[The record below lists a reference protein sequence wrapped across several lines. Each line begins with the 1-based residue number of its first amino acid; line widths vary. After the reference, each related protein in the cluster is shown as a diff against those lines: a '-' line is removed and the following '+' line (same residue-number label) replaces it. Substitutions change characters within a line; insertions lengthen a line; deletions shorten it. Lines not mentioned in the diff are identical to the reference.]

1 MKKLSIN
8 EAAEVLG
15 ISKEAI
21 YNRIRRNTIKSIEE
35 NGVRYVILD
44 GISTNKQTQNSTNT
58 KYNTAN
64 FAKIKKEPKP
74 GQDQK
79 SDFIDY
85 LIKEID
91 ELKDKIKELE
101 NDKENLFREKEKIL
115 VDTKDEIK
123 AMYEERD
130 EKLKYFL
137 SFFEKPLLQKKE
149 KFQTDPIDL
158 AVKESSDE
166 NFYDEAWVSINEFLD
181 TLFVKRKKRLKIQNL
196 LIENIGKSEFIKLK
210 NDMIL
215 INKNINLDLLKSQQN
230 DDEFGSFDSQND
242 SFSL

>member
-21 YNRIRRNTIKSIEE
+21 YNRIRRNTIKTVEE
-35 NGVRYVILD
+35 NGVKFVILD
-44 GISTNKQTQNSTNT
+44 TNLTNKQTQNSTNT
-58 KYNTAN
+58 KTHAPNINTP
-64 FAKIKKEPKP
+64 KKEPKP
-74 GQDQK
+74 QAPK

-91 ELKDKIKELE
+91 ELKSKIKELE
-101 NDKENLFREKEKIL
+101 SDKENLFREKEKIL
-115 VDTKDEIK
+115 VETKDEIK

-149 KFQTDPIDL
+149 NFSSEPLDL
-158 AVKESSDE
+158 AVSEVKDE
-166 NFYDEAWVSINEFLD
+166 IVENDEWVGIASFLNSLD
-181 TLFVKRKKRLKIQNL
+181 IKRKKKLKIQNL
-196 LIENIGKSEFIKLK
+196 LIENIGKSEFIKVK
-210 NDMIL
+210 SDQIL
-215 INKNINLDLLKSQQN
+215 INKNINLEALKLSESLSEFQN
-230 DDEFGSFDSQND
+230 FDDEVEN
-242 SFSL
+242 

>member
-8 EAAEVLG
+8 EAADILG

-21 YNRIRRNTIKSIEE
+21 YNRIRRNTIKSVEE
-35 NGVRYVILD
+35 NGVRFVILD
-44 GISTNKQTQNSTNT
+44 EISTNKQTQTTTNT
-58 KYNTAN
+58 KNFSAN
-64 FAKIKKEPKP
+64 FASPKKETKKDPH
-74 GQDQK
+74 K
-79 SDFIDY
+79 SDFIEY

-101 NDKENLFREKEKIL
+101 QDKEKLFREKEKIL

-149 KFQTDPIDL
+149 TFKSEPIDL

-166 NFYDEAWVSINEFLD
+166 FFDDSEWLSIGGFLNSLD
-181 TLFVKRKKRLKIQNL
+181 IKRKKKLKIQNL
-196 LIENIGKSEFIKLK
+196 LIENIGKSEFIKVK
-210 NDMIL
+210 NDTIL
-215 INKNINLDLLKSQQN
+215 INKNIDLNLLKANFQN
-230 DDEFGSFDSQND
+230 DEFENLEEDSEN
-242 SFSL
+242 LL

>member
-8 EAAEVLG
+8 EAADILG

-21 YNRIRRNTIKSIEE
+21 YNRIRRNTIKSVEE
-35 NGVRYVILD
+35 NGVRFVILD
-44 GISTNKQTQNSTNT
+44 EISTNKQTQTTTNT
-58 KYNTAN
+58 KNFSAN
-64 FAKIKKEPKP
+64 FASPKKETKKDPH
-74 GQDQK
+74 K
-79 SDFIDY
+79 SDFIEY

-101 NDKENLFREKEKIL
+101 QDKEKLFREKEKIL

-149 KFQTDPIDL
+149 TFKSEPIDL

-166 NFYDEAWVSINEFLD
+166 FFDDSEWLSIGSFLNSLD
-181 TLFVKRKKRLKIQNL
+181 IKRKKKLKIQNL
-196 LIENIGKSEFIKLK
+196 LIENIGKSEFIKVR
-210 NDMIL
+210 NDTIL
-215 INKNINLDLLKSQQN
+215 INKNIDLNLLKANFQN
-230 DDEFGSFDSQND
+230 DEFENLEEDSEN
-242 SFSL
+242 LL

>member
-8 EAAEVLG
+8 EAAEILG

-35 NGVRYVILD
+35 NGVRFVILD
-44 GISTNKQTQNSTNT
+44 GISTNKQTQTATNT
-58 KYNTAN
+58 KN
-64 FAKIKKEPKP
+64 FSSNFVSSKKETKKE
-74 GQDQK
+74 GHK
-79 SDFIDY
+79 SDFIEY

-101 NDKENLFREKEKIL
+101 QDKEKLFREKEKIL

-149 KFQTDPIDL
+149 TFRSEPIDL

-166 NFYDEAWVSINEFLD
+166 FFDDNEWVSIGEYLNSLFL
-181 TLFVKRKKRLKIQNL
+181 KRKKKLKIQNL
-196 LIENIGKSEFIKLK
+196 LIENIGKSEFIKVK
-210 NDMIL
+210 NDTIL
-215 INKNINLDLLKSQQN
+215 INKNINLNLLKGEEE
-230 DDEFGSFDSQND
+230 DEFDEEI
-242 SFSL
+242 

>member
-8 EAAEVLG
+8 EAADILG

-21 YNRIRRNTIKSIEE
+21 YNRIRRNTIKSVEE
-35 NGVRYVILD
+35 NGVRFVILD
-44 GISTNKQTQNSTNT
+44 EISTNKQTQTTTNT
-58 KYNTAN
+58 KNFSAN
-64 FAKIKKEPKP
+64 FASPKKETKKDPH
-74 GQDQK
+74 K
-79 SDFIDY
+79 SDFIEY

-101 NDKENLFREKEKIL
+101 QDKEKLFREKEKIL

-137 SFFEKPLLQKKE
+137 SFFEKPPLQKKE
-149 KFQTDPIDL
+149 TFKSEPIDL

-166 NFYDEAWVSINEFLD
+166 FFDDSEWLSIGSFLNSLD
-181 TLFVKRKKRLKIQNL
+181 IKRKKKLKIQNL
-196 LIENIGKSEFIKLK
+196 LIENIGKSEFIKVK
-210 NDMIL
+210 NDTIL
-215 INKNINLDLLKSQQN
+215 INKNIDLNLLKANFQN
-230 DDEFGSFDSQND
+230 DEFENLEEDSEN
-242 SFSL
+242 LL

>member
-8 EAAEVLG
+8 EAADILG

-21 YNRIRRNTIKSIEE
+21 YNRIRRNTIKSVEE
-35 NGVRYVILD
+35 NGVRFVILD
-44 GISTNKQTQNSTNT
+44 EISTNKQTQTTTNT
-58 KYNTAN
+58 KN
-64 FAKIKKEPKP
+64 FSSNFVLPKKETKKDPH
-74 GQDQK
+74 K
-79 SDFIDY
+79 SDFIEY

-101 NDKENLFREKEKIL
+101 QDKEKLFREKEKIL

-149 KFQTDPIDL
+149 TFKSEPIDL

-166 NFYDEAWVSINEFLD
+166 FFDDSEWLSIGSFLNSLD
-181 TLFVKRKKRLKIQNL
+181 IKRKKKLKIQNL
-196 LIENIGKSEFIKLK
+196 LIENIGKSEFVKVK
-210 NDMIL
+210 NDTIL
-215 INKNINLDLLKSQQN
+215 INKNIDLNLLKANFQN
-230 DDEFGSFDSQND
+230 DEFENLEEDSEN
-242 SFSL
+242 LL

>member
-21 YNRIRRNTIKSIEE
+21 YNRIRRNTIKSVEE
-35 NGVRYVILD
+35 NGVRFVILD
-44 GISTNKQTQNSTNT
+44 GISTNKQTQTTTNT
-58 KYNTAN
+58 KNFSSN
-64 FAKIKKEPKP
+64 FASTKKEVKKETPKN
-74 GQDQK
+74 
-79 SDFIDY
+79 DFIEY

-91 ELKDKIKELE
+91 ELKGKIKELE
-101 NDKENLFREKEKIL
+101 SDKEKLFREKEKIL

-137 SFFEKPLLQKKE
+137 SFFEKPLLQRRE
-149 KFQTDPIDL
+149 NFQSEPIDL

-166 NFYDEAWVSINEFLD
+166 FFDESEWVSIGNFLNSLD
-181 TLFVKRKKRLKIQNL
+181 IKRKKKLKIQNL
-196 LIENIGKSEFIKLK
+196 LVENIGKSEFIKVK
-210 NDMIL
+210 NDMLL
-215 INKNINLDLLKSQQN
+215 INKNIDLDLLKANSQSVEFENFDQE
-230 DDEFGSFDSQND
+230 DDENLD
-242 SFSL
+242 

>member
-8 EAAEVLG
+8 EAADILG

-21 YNRIRRNTIKSIEE
+21 YNRIRRNTIKSVEE
-35 NGVRYVILD
+35 NGVRFVILD
-44 GISTNKQTQNSTNT
+44 EISTNKQTQTTTNT
-58 KYNTAN
+58 KNFSAN
-64 FAKIKKEPKP
+64 FASPKKETKKDPH
-74 GQDQK
+74 K
-79 SDFIDY
+79 SDFIEY

-101 NDKENLFREKEKIL
+101 QDKEKLFREKEKIL

-149 KFQTDPIDL
+149 TFKSEPIDL

-166 NFYDEAWVSINEFLD
+166 FFDDSEWLSIGSFLNSLD
-181 TLFVKRKKRLKIQNL
+181 IKRKKKLKIQNL
-196 LIENIGKSEFIKLK
+196 LIENIGKSEFIKVK
-210 NDMIL
+210 NDTIL
-215 INKNINLDLLKSQQN
+215 INKNIDLNLLKVNFQN
-230 DDEFGSFDSQND
+230 DEFENLEEDSEN
-242 SFSL
+242 LL

>member
-8 EAAEVLG
+8 EAADILG

-21 YNRIRRNTIKSIEE
+21 YNRIRRHTIKSVEE
-35 NGVRYVILD
+35 NGVRFVILD
-44 GISTNKQTQNSTNT
+44 EISTNKQTQTTTNT
-58 KYNTAN
+58 KN
-64 FAKIKKEPKP
+64 FSSNFVSPKKETKKDPH
-74 GQDQK
+74 K
-79 SDFIDY
+79 SDFIEY

-101 NDKENLFREKEKIL
+101 QDKEKLFREKEKIL

-149 KFQTDPIDL
+149 TFKSEPIDL

-166 NFYDEAWVSINEFLD
+166 FFDDSEWLSIGSFLNSLD
-181 TLFVKRKKRLKIQNL
+181 IKRKKKLKIQNL
-196 LIENIGKSEFIKLK
+196 LIENIGKSEFVKVK
-210 NDMIL
+210 NDTIL
-215 INKNINLDLLKSQQN
+215 INKNIDLNLLKANFQN
-230 DDEFGSFDSQND
+230 DEFENLEEDSEN
-242 SFSL
+242 LL

>member
-1 MKKLSIN
+1 M
-8 EAAEVLG
+8 G

-21 YNRIRRNTIKSIEE
+21 YNRIRRNTIKSVEE
-35 NGVRYVILD
+35 NGVRFVILD
-44 GISTNKQTQNSTNT
+44 EISTNKQTQTTTNT
-58 KYNTAN
+58 KNFSAN
-64 FAKIKKEPKP
+64 FASPKKETKKDPH
-74 GQDQK
+74 K
-79 SDFIDY
+79 SDFIEY

-101 NDKENLFREKEKIL
+101 QDKEKLFREKEKIL

-149 KFQTDPIDL
+149 TFKSEPIDL

-166 NFYDEAWVSINEFLD
+166 FFDDSEWLSIGSFLNSLD
-181 TLFVKRKKRLKIQNL
+181 IKRKKKLKIQNL
-196 LIENIGKSEFIKLK
+196 LIENIGKSEFVKVK
-210 NDMIL
+210 NDTIL
-215 INKNINLDLLKSQQN
+215 INKNIDLNLLKANFQN
-230 DDEFGSFDSQND
+230 DEFENLEEDSEN
-242 SFSL
+242 LL

>member
-8 EAAEVLG
+8 EAADVLG

-21 YNRIRRNTIKSIEE
+21 YNRIRRNTIKSVEE
-35 NGVRYVILD
+35 NGVRFVILD
-44 GISTNKQTQNSTNT
+44 EISTNKQTQTTTNT
-58 KYNTAN
+58 KNFSAN
-64 FAKIKKEPKP
+64 FASPKKETKKDPH
-74 GQDQK
+74 K
-79 SDFIDY
+79 SDFIEY

-101 NDKENLFREKEKIL
+101 QDKEKLFREKEKIL

-149 KFQTDPIDL
+149 TFKSEPIDL

-166 NFYDEAWVSINEFLD
+166 FFDDSEWLSIGSFLNSLD
-181 TLFVKRKKRLKIQNL
+181 IKRKKKLKIQNL
-196 LIENIGKSEFIKLK
+196 LIENIGKSEFVKVK
-210 NDMIL
+210 NDTIL
-215 INKNINLDLLKSQQN
+215 INKNIDLNLLKANFQN
-230 DDEFGSFDSQND
+230 DEFENLEEDSEN
-242 SFSL
+242 LL

>member
-8 EAAEVLG
+8 EAADILG

-21 YNRIRRNTIKSIEE
+21 YNRIRRNTIKSVEE
-35 NGVRYVILD
+35 NGVRFVILD
-44 GISTNKQTQNSTNT
+44 EISTNKQTQTTTNT
-58 KYNTAN
+58 KN
-64 FAKIKKEPKP
+64 FSSNFVSPKKETKKDPH
-74 GQDQK
+74 K
-79 SDFIDY
+79 SDFIEY

-101 NDKENLFREKEKIL
+101 QDKEKLFREKEKIL

-137 SFFEKPLLQKKE
+137 SFFERPLLQKKE
-149 KFQTDPIDL
+149 TFKSEPIDL

-166 NFYDEAWVSINEFLD
+166 FFDDSEWLSIGSFLNSLD
-181 TLFVKRKKRLKIQNL
+181 IKRKKKLKIQNL
-196 LIENIGKSEFIKLK
+196 LIENIGKSEFVKVK
-210 NDMIL
+210 NDTIL
-215 INKNINLDLLKSQQN
+215 INKNIDLNLLKANFQN
-230 DDEFGSFDSQND
+230 DEFENLEEDSEN
-242 SFSL
+242 LL

>member
-8 EAAEVLG
+8 EAADVLG

-21 YNRIRRNTIKSIEE
+21 YNRIRRNTIKSVEE
-35 NGVRYVILD
+35 NGVKYVILD
-44 GISTNKQTQNSTNT
+44 GFSTNKQTQNLTNT
-58 KYNTAN
+58 KNNTTN
-64 FAKIKKEPKP
+64 FASPKKETKK
-74 GQDQK
+74 DAHK

-149 KFQTDPIDL
+149 KFQTEPIDL

-166 NFYDEAWVSINEFLD
+166 NFYDEAWVSINEFLNSLD
-181 TLFVKRKKRLKIQNL
+181 IKRKKKLKIQNI

-230 DDEFGSFDSQND
+230 DDDFESFGAQND

>member
-8 EAAEVLG
+8 EAADILG

-21 YNRIRRNTIKSIEE
+21 YNRIRRKPIKSVEE
-35 NGVRYVILD
+35 NGVRFVILD
-44 GISTNKQTQNSTNT
+44 EISTNKQTQTTTNT
-58 KYNTAN
+58 KNFSSN
-64 FAKIKKEPKP
+64 FASPKKETKKDPH
-74 GQDQK
+74 K
-79 SDFIDY
+79 SDFIEY

-101 NDKENLFREKEKIL
+101 QDKEKLFREKEKIL

-149 KFQTDPIDL
+149 TFKSEPIDL

-166 NFYDEAWVSINEFLD
+166 FFDDSEWLSIGSFLNSLD
-181 TLFVKRKKRLKIQNL
+181 IKRKKKLKIQNL
-196 LIENIGKSEFIKLK
+196 LIENIGKSEFVKVK
-210 NDMIL
+210 NDTIL
-215 INKNINLDLLKSQQN
+215 INKNIDLNLLKANFQN
-230 DDEFGSFDSQND
+230 DEFENLEEDSEN
-242 SFSL
+242 LL

>member
-8 EAAEVLG
+8 EAADILG

-21 YNRIRRNTIKSIEE
+21 YNRIRRNTIKSVEE
-35 NGVRYVILD
+35 NGVRFVILD
-44 GISTNKQTQNSTNT
+44 EISINKQTQTATNT
-58 KYNTAN
+58 KNFSAN
-64 FAKIKKEPKP
+64 FVSSKKETKK
-74 GQDQK
+74 DSHK
-79 SDFIDY
+79 SDFIEY

-101 NDKENLFREKEKIL
+101 QDKEKLFREKEKIL

-149 KFQTDPIDL
+149 TFKSEPIDL

-166 NFYDEAWVSINEFLD
+166 FFDDSEWLSIGSFLNSLD
-181 TLFVKRKKRLKIQNL
+181 IKRKKKLKIQNL
-196 LIENIGKSEFIKLK
+196 LIENIGKSEFVKVK
-210 NDMIL
+210 NDTIL
-215 INKNINLDLLKSQQN
+215 INKNIDLNLLKANFQN
-230 DDEFGSFDSQND
+230 DEFENLEEDSEN
-242 SFSL
+242 LL

>member
-8 EAAEVLG
+8 EAADILG

-21 YNRIRRNTIKSIEE
+21 YNRIRRNTIKSVEE
-35 NGVRYVILD
+35 NGVRFVILD
-44 GISTNKQTQNSTNT
+44 EISTNKQTQTTTNT
-58 KYNTAN
+58 KNFSSN
-64 FAKIKKEPKP
+64 FASPKKETKKDPH
-74 GQDQK
+74 K
-79 SDFIDY
+79 SDFIEY

-101 NDKENLFREKEKIL
+101 QDKEKLFREKEKIL

-149 KFQTDPIDL
+149 TFKSEPIDL

-166 NFYDEAWVSINEFLD
+166 FFDDSEWLSIGSFLNSLD
-181 TLFVKRKKRLKIQNL
+181 IKRKKKLKIQNL
-196 LIENIGKSEFIKLK
+196 LIENIGKSEFIKVK
-210 NDMIL
+210 NDTIL
-215 INKNINLDLLKSQQN
+215 INKNIDLNLLKANFQN
-230 DDEFGSFDSQND
+230 DEFENLEEDSEN
-242 SFSL
+242 LL

>member
-8 EAAEVLG
+8 EAADILG

-21 YNRIRRNTIKSIEE
+21 YNRIRRNTIKSVEE
-35 NGVRYVILD
+35 NGVRSVILD
-44 GISTNKQTQNSTNT
+44 EISTNKQTQTTTNT
-58 KYNTAN
+58 KNFSAN
-64 FAKIKKEPKP
+64 FASPKKETKKDPH
-74 GQDQK
+74 K
-79 SDFIDY
+79 SDFIEY

-101 NDKENLFREKEKIL
+101 QDKEKLFREKEKIL

-149 KFQTDPIDL
+149 TFKSEPIDL

-166 NFYDEAWVSINEFLD
+166 FFDDSEWLSIGSFLNSLD
-181 TLFVKRKKRLKIQNL
+181 IKRKKKLKIQNL
-196 LIENIGKSEFIKLK
+196 LIENIGKSEFIKVK
-210 NDMIL
+210 NDTIL
-215 INKNINLDLLKSQQN
+215 INKNIDLNLLKANFQN
-230 DDEFGSFDSQND
+230 DEFENLEEDSEN
-242 SFSL
+242 LL

>member
-8 EAAEVLG
+8 EAADILG

-21 YNRIRRNTIKSIEE
+21 YNRIRRNTIKSVEE
-35 NGVRYVILD
+35 NGVRFVILD
-44 GISTNKQTQNSTNT
+44 EISTNKQTQTTTNT
-58 KYNTAN
+58 KNFSAN
-64 FAKIKKEPKP
+64 FASPKKETKKDPH
-74 GQDQK
+74 K
-79 SDFIDY
+79 SDFIEY

-101 NDKENLFREKEKIL
+101 QDKEKLFREKEKIL

-149 KFQTDPIDL
+149 TFKSEPIDL

-166 NFYDEAWVSINEFLD
+166 FFDDSEWLSIGSFLNSLD
-181 TLFVKRKKRLKIQNL
+181 IKRKKKLKIQNL
-196 LIENIGKSEFIKLK
+196 LIENIGKSEFVKVK
-210 NDMIL
+210 NDTIL
-215 INKNINLDLLKSQQN
+215 INKNIDLNLLKANFQN
-230 DDEFGSFDSQND
+230 DEFENLEEDSEN
-242 SFSL
+242 LL

>member
-8 EAAEVLG
+8 EAADVLG

-21 YNRIRRNTIKSIEE
+21 YNRIRRNTIKSVEE

-44 GISTNKQTQNSTNT
+44 GFSTNKQTQNLTNT
-58 KYNTAN
+58 KNSTTN
-64 FAKIKKEPKP
+64 FASPKKETKK
-74 GQDQK
+74 DAHK

-149 KFQTDPIDL
+149 KFQTEPIDL

-166 NFYDEAWVSINEFLD
+166 NFYDEAWVSINEFLNSLD
-181 TLFVKRKKRLKIQNL
+181 IKRKKKLKIQNI

-230 DDEFGSFDSQND
+230 DDDFESFGAQND

>member
-8 EAAEVLG
+8 EAADILG

-21 YNRIRRNTIKSIEE
+21 YNRIRRNTIKSVEE
-35 NGVRYVILD
+35 NGVRFVILD
-44 GISTNKQTQNSTNT
+44 EISTNKQTQTTTNT
-58 KYNTAN
+58 KNFSAN
-64 FAKIKKEPKP
+64 FTSPKKETKKDPH
-74 GQDQK
+74 K
-79 SDFIDY
+79 SDFIEY

-101 NDKENLFREKEKIL
+101 QDKEKLFREKEKIL

-149 KFQTDPIDL
+149 TFKSEPIDL

-166 NFYDEAWVSINEFLD
+166 FFDDSEWLSIGSFLNSLD
-181 TLFVKRKKRLKIQNL
+181 IKRKKKLKIQNL
-196 LIENIGKSEFIKLK
+196 LIENIGKSEFIKVK
-210 NDMIL
+210 NDTIL
-215 INKNINLDLLKSQQN
+215 INKNIDLNLLKANFQN
-230 DDEFGSFDSQND
+230 DEFENLEEDSEN
-242 SFSL
+242 LL

>member
-8 EAAEVLG
+8 EAADILG

-21 YNRIRRNTIKSIEE
+21 YNRIRRNTIKSVEE
-35 NGVRYVILD
+35 NGVRFVILD
-44 GISTNKQTQNSTNT
+44 EISTNKQTQTASNT
-58 KYNTAN
+58 KNFSSN
-64 FAKIKKEPKP
+64 FASPKKETKKDPH
-74 GQDQK
+74 K
-79 SDFIDY
+79 SDFIEY

-101 NDKENLFREKEKIL
+101 QDKEKLFREKEKIL

-149 KFQTDPIDL
+149 TFKSEPIDL

-166 NFYDEAWVSINEFLD
+166 FFDDSEWLSIGSFLNSLD
-181 TLFVKRKKRLKIQNL
+181 IKRKKKLKIQNL
-196 LIENIGKSEFIKLK
+196 LIENIGKSEFIKVK

-215 INKNINLDLLKSQQN
+215 INKNIDLNLLKVNFQN
-230 DDEFGSFDSQND
+230 DEFENLEEDSEN
-242 SFSL
+242 LL

>member
-8 EAAEVLG
+8 EAADILG

-21 YNRIRRNTIKSIEE
+21 YNRIRRNTIKSVEE
-35 NGVRYVILD
+35 NGVRFVILD
-44 GISTNKQTQNSTNT
+44 EISTNKQTQTTTNT
-58 KYNTAN
+58 KNFSSN
-64 FAKIKKEPKP
+64 FASPKKETKKDPH
-74 GQDQK
+74 K
-79 SDFIDY
+79 SDFIEY

-101 NDKENLFREKEKIL
+101 QDKEKLFREKEKIL

-149 KFQTDPIDL
+149 TFKSEPIDL

-166 NFYDEAWVSINEFLD
+166 FFDDSEWLSIGSFLNSLD
-181 TLFVKRKKRLKIQNL
+181 IKRKKKLKIQNL
-196 LIENIGKSEFIKLK
+196 LIENIGKSEFVKVK
-210 NDMIL
+210 NDTIL
-215 INKNINLDLLKSQQN
+215 INKNIDLNLLKANFQN
-230 DDEFGSFDSQND
+230 DEFENLEEDSEN
-242 SFSL
+242 LL

>member
-8 EAAEVLG
+8 EAADILG

-21 YNRIRRNTIKSIEE
+21 YNRIRRNTIKSVEE
-35 NGVRYVILD
+35 NGVRFVILD
-44 GISTNKQTQNSTNT
+44 EISTNKQTQTTTNT
-58 KYNTAN
+58 KN
-64 FAKIKKEPKP
+64 FSSNFVSPKKETKKDPH
-74 GQDQK
+74 K
-79 SDFIDY
+79 SDFIEY

-101 NDKENLFREKEKIL
+101 QDKEKLFREKEKIL

-149 KFQTDPIDL
+149 TFKSEPIDL

-166 NFYDEAWVSINEFLD
+166 FFDDSEWLSIGSFLNSLD
-181 TLFVKRKKRLKIQNL
+181 IKRKKKLKIQNL
-196 LIENIGKSEFIKLK
+196 LIENIGRSEFVKVK
-210 NDMIL
+210 NDTIL
-215 INKNINLDLLKSQQN
+215 INKNIDLNLLKANFQN
-230 DDEFGSFDSQND
+230 DEFENLEEDSEN
-242 SFSL
+242 LL

>member
-8 EAAEVLG
+8 EAADILG

-21 YNRIRRNTIKSIEE
+21 YNRIRRNTIKSVEE
-35 NGVRYVILD
+35 NGVRFVILD
-44 GISTNKQTQNSTNT
+44 EISTNKQTQTTTNT
-58 KYNTAN
+58 KNFSAN
-64 FAKIKKEPKP
+64 FASPKKETKKDPH
-74 GQDQK
+74 K
-79 SDFIDY
+79 SDFIEY

-101 NDKENLFREKEKIL
+101 QDKEKLFREKEKIL

-149 KFQTDPIDL
+149 TFKSEPIDL

-166 NFYDEAWVSINEFLD
+166 FFDDSEWLSIGSFLNSLD
-181 TLFVKRKKRLKIQNL
+181 IKRKKKLKIQNL
-196 LIENIGKSEFIKLK
+196 LIENIGKSEFIKVK
-210 NDMIL
+210 NDTIL
-215 INKNINLDLLKSQQN
+215 INKNIDLNLLKANFQN
-230 DDEFGSFDSQND
+230 DEFENLEEDSEN
-242 SFSL
+242 LL

>member
-8 EAAEVLG
+8 EAADILG

-21 YNRIRRNTIKSIEE
+21 YNRIRRNTIKSVEE
-35 NGVRYVILD
+35 NGVRFVILD
-44 GISTNKQTQNSTNT
+44 EISTNKQTQATTNT
-58 KYNTAN
+58 KNFSAN
-64 FAKIKKEPKP
+64 FASPKKETKKDPH
-74 GQDQK
+74 K
-79 SDFIDY
+79 SDFIEY

-101 NDKENLFREKEKIL
+101 QDKEKLFREKEKIL

-149 KFQTDPIDL
+149 TFKSEPIDL

-166 NFYDEAWVSINEFLD
+166 FFDDSEWLSIGSFLNSLD
-181 TLFVKRKKRLKIQNL
+181 IKRKKKLKIQNL
-196 LIENIGKSEFIKLK
+196 LIENIGKSEFIKVK
-210 NDMIL
+210 NDTIL
-215 INKNINLDLLKSQQN
+215 INKNIDLNLLKANFQN
-230 DDEFGSFDSQND
+230 DEFENLEEDSEN
-242 SFSL
+242 LL

>member
-8 EAAEVLG
+8 EAADILG

-21 YNRIRRNTIKSIEE
+21 YNRIRRNTIKSVEE
-35 NGVRYVILD
+35 NGVRFVILD
-44 GISTNKQTQNSTNT
+44 EISTNKQTQTTTNT
-58 KYNTAN
+58 KN
-64 FAKIKKEPKP
+64 FSSNFVSPKKETKKDPH
-74 GQDQK
+74 K
-79 SDFIDY
+79 SDFIEY

-101 NDKENLFREKEKIL
+101 QDKEKLFREKEKIL

-149 KFQTDPIDL
+149 TFKSEPIDL

-166 NFYDEAWVSINEFLD
+166 FFDDSEWLSIGSFLNSLD
-181 TLFVKRKKRLKIQNL
+181 IKRKKKLKIQNL
-196 LIENIGKSEFIKLK
+196 LIENIGKSEFVKVK
-210 NDMIL
+210 NDTIL
-215 INKNINLDLLKSQQN
+215 INKNIDLNLLKANFQN
-230 DDEFGSFDSQND
+230 DEFENLEEDSEN
-242 SFSL
+242 LL

>member
-8 EAAEVLG
+8 EAADILG

-21 YNRIRRNTIKSIEE
+21 YNRIRRNTIKSVEE
-35 NGVRYVILD
+35 NGVRFVILD
-44 GISTNKQTQNSTNT
+44 EISTNKQTQTTTNT
-58 KYNTAN
+58 KNFSAN
-64 FAKIKKEPKP
+64 FASPKKETKKDPH
-74 GQDQK
+74 K
-79 SDFIDY
+79 SDFIEY

-101 NDKENLFREKEKIL
+101 QDKEKLFREKEKIL

-149 KFQTDPIDL
+149 TFKSEPIDL

-166 NFYDEAWVSINEFLD
+166 FLD
-181 TLFVKRKKRLKIQNL
+181 DSEWLSIGSFLNSLDIKRKKKLKIQNL
-196 LIENIGKSEFIKLK
+196 LIENIGKSEFIKVK
-210 NDMIL
+210 NDTIL
-215 INKNINLDLLKSQQN
+215 INKNIDLNLLKANFQN
-230 DDEFGSFDSQND
+230 DEFENLEEDSEN
-242 SFSL
+242 LL

>member
-8 EAAEVLG
+8 EAADILG

-21 YNRIRRNTIKSIEE
+21 YNRIRRNTIKSVEE
-35 NGVRYVILD
+35 NGVRFVILD
-44 GISTNKQTQNSTNT
+44 EISTNKQTQTTTNT
-58 KYNTAN
+58 KN
-64 FAKIKKEPKP
+64 FSSNFVSPKKETKKDPH
-74 GQDQK
+74 K
-79 SDFIDY
+79 SDFIEY

-101 NDKENLFREKEKIL
+101 QDKEKLFREKEKIL

-149 KFQTDPIDL
+149 TFKSEPIDL

-166 NFYDEAWVSINEFLD
+166 FFDDSEWLSIGSFLNSLD
-181 TLFVKRKKRLKIQNL
+181 IKRKKKLKIQNL
-196 LIENIGKSEFIKLK
+196 LIENIGKSEFIKVK
-210 NDMIL
+210 NDTIL
-215 INKNINLDLLKSQQN
+215 INKNIDLNLLKANFQN
-230 DDEFGSFDSQND
+230 DEFENLEEDSEN
-242 SFSL
+242 LL

>member
-8 EAAEVLG
+8 EAADILG

-21 YNRIRRNTIKSIEE
+21 YNRIRRNTIKSVEE
-35 NGVRYVILD
+35 NGVRFVILD
-44 GISTNKQTQNSTNT
+44 EISTNKQTQTTTNT
-58 KYNTAN
+58 KNFSAN
-64 FAKIKKEPKP
+64 FASPKKETKKDPH
-74 GQDQK
+74 K
-79 SDFIDY
+79 SDFIEY

-101 NDKENLFREKEKIL
+101 QDKEKLFREKEKIL

-149 KFQTDPIDL
+149 TFKSEPIDL

-166 NFYDEAWVSINEFLD
+166 FFDDSEWLSIGSFLNSLD
-181 TLFVKRKKRLKIQNL
+181 IKRKKKLKIQNL
-196 LIENIGKSEFIKLK
+196 LIENIGKSEFIKVK
-210 NDMIL
+210 NDTIL
-215 INKNINLDLLKSQQN
+215 IQKNIDLNLLKGEVE
-230 DDEFGSFDSQND
+230 DEFDEEI
-242 SFSL
+242 

>member
-8 EAAEVLG
+8 EAADILG

-21 YNRIRRNTIKSIEE
+21 YNRIRRNTIKSVEE
-35 NGVRYVILD
+35 NGVRFVILD
-44 GISTNKQTQNSTNT
+44 EISTNKQTQTTTNT
-58 KYNTAN
+58 KNFSAN
-64 FAKIKKEPKP
+64 FASPKKETTKDPHT
-74 GQDQK
+74 
-79 SDFIDY
+79 SDFIEY

-101 NDKENLFREKEKIL
+101 QDKEKLFREKEKIL

-149 KFQTDPIDL
+149 TFKSEPIDL

-166 NFYDEAWVSINEFLD
+166 FFDDSEWLSIGSFLNSLD
-181 TLFVKRKKRLKIQNL
+181 IKRKKKLKIQNL
-196 LIENIGKSEFIKLK
+196 LIENIGKSEFIKVK
-210 NDMIL
+210 NDTIL
-215 INKNINLDLLKSQQN
+215 INKNIDLNLLKVNFQN
-230 DDEFGSFDSQND
+230 DEFENLEEDSEN
-242 SFSL
+242 LL

>member
-8 EAAEVLG
+8 EAADILG

-21 YNRIRRNTIKSIEE
+21 YNRIRRHTIKSVEE
-35 NGVRYVILD
+35 NGVRFVILD
-44 GISTNKQTQNSTNT
+44 EISTNKQTQTTTNT
-58 KYNTAN
+58 KN
-64 FAKIKKEPKP
+64 FSSNFVSPKKETKRDPH
-74 GQDQK
+74 K
-79 SDFIDY
+79 SDFIEY

-101 NDKENLFREKEKIL
+101 QDKEKLFREKEKIL

-149 KFQTDPIDL
+149 TFKSEPIDL

-166 NFYDEAWVSINEFLD
+166 FFDDSEWLSIGSFLNSLD
-181 TLFVKRKKRLKIQNL
+181 IKRKKKLKIQNL
-196 LIENIGKSEFIKLK
+196 LIENIGKSEFVKVK
-210 NDMIL
+210 NDTIL
-215 INKNINLDLLKSQQN
+215 INKNIDLNLLKANFQN
-230 DDEFGSFDSQND
+230 DEFENLEEDSEN
-242 SFSL
+242 LL

>member
-8 EAAEVLG
+8 EAADILG

-21 YNRIRRNTIKSIEE
+21 YNRIRRNTIKSVEE
-35 NGVRYVILD
+35 NGVRFVILD
-44 GISTNKQTQNSTNT
+44 EISTNKQTQTTTNT
-58 KYNTAN
+58 KNFSAN
-64 FAKIKKEPKP
+64 FASPKKETKKDPH
-74 GQDQK
+74 K
-79 SDFIDY
+79 SDFIEY

-101 NDKENLFREKEKIL
+101 QDKEKLFREKEKIL

-149 KFQTDPIDL
+149 TIKSEPIDL

-166 NFYDEAWVSINEFLD
+166 FFDDSEWLSIGSFLNSLD
-181 TLFVKRKKRLKIQNL
+181 IKRKKKLKIQNL
-196 LIENIGKSEFIKLK
+196 LIENIGKSEFVKVK
-210 NDMIL
+210 NDTIL
-215 INKNINLDLLKSQQN
+215 INKNIDLNLLKANFQN
-230 DDEFGSFDSQND
+230 DEFENLEEDSEN
-242 SFSL
+242 LL

>member
-8 EAAEVLG
+8 EAADILG

-21 YNRIRRNTIKSIEE
+21 YNRIRRNTIKSVEE
-35 NGVRYVILD
+35 NGVRFVILD
-44 GISTNKQTQNSTNT
+44 EISTNKQTQTTTNT
-58 KYNTAN
+58 KNFSSN
-64 FAKIKKEPKP
+64 FASPKKETKKDPH
-74 GQDQK
+74 K
-79 SDFIDY
+79 SDFIEY

-101 NDKENLFREKEKIL
+101 QDKEKLFREKEKIL

-149 KFQTDPIDL
+149 TFKSEPIDL

-166 NFYDEAWVSINEFLD
+166 FFDDSEWLSIGSFLNSLD
-181 TLFVKRKKRLKIQNL
+181 IKRKKKLKIQNL
-196 LIENIGKSEFIKLK
+196 LIENIGKSEFVKVK
-210 NDMIL
+210 NDAIL
-215 INKNINLDLLKSQQN
+215 INKNIDLNLLKANFQN
-230 DDEFGSFDSQND
+230 DEFENLEEDSEN
-242 SFSL
+242 LL

>member
-8 EAAEVLG
+8 EAADILG

-21 YNRIRRNTIKSIEE
+21 YNRIRRNTIKSVEE
-35 NGVRYVILD
+35 NGVRFVILD
-44 GISTNKQTQNSTNT
+44 EISTNKQTQTSTNT
-58 KYNTAN
+58 KNFSAN
-64 FAKIKKEPKP
+64 FASPKKETKKDPH
-74 GQDQK
+74 K
-79 SDFIDY
+79 SDFIEY

-101 NDKENLFREKEKIL
+101 QDKEKLFREKEKIL

-149 KFQTDPIDL
+149 TFKSEPIDL

-166 NFYDEAWVSINEFLD
+166 FFDDSEWLSIGSFLNSLD
-181 TLFVKRKKRLKIQNL
+181 IKRKKKLKIQNL
-196 LIENIGKSEFIKLK
+196 LIENIGKSEFVKVK
-210 NDMIL
+210 NDTIL
-215 INKNINLDLLKSQQN
+215 INKNIDLNLLKANFQN
-230 DDEFGSFDSQND
+230 DEFENLEEDSEN
-242 SFSL
+242 LL